1 MGEVDRTAIVAQLV
15 EHGHRKDLA
24 VQYVDAFL
32 EYAEASKNINEHGVV
47 VLHPRTS
54 NPITNP
60 YVEIRDRA
68 LRKLQSMRTVKADW
82 LW

>member
-1 MGEVDRTAIVAQLV
+1 VGEVDRAAIVAQLI
-15 EHGHRKDLA
+15 ERGTRKDLA

-32 EYAEASKNINEHGVV
+32 EYREASTNIAEHGVV

-60 YVEIRDRA
+60 YVDIRDRA
-68 LRKLQSMRTVKADW
+68 LRKLQRMYNVEAGW